1 MARANGLRRRATSR
15 LPLRLL
21 PKAATG
27 IQGLDGQL
35 HLWRITSSAGAVQA
49 GSIPGAPVPDGIVPD
64 GQTAF
69 QVTGNRIQ
77 WWDISNPAHPA
88 SRGTSVLPG
97 SGRLDNAIS
106 AGTFL
111 VATTTIDLG
120 PQTSDLVLF
129 DVARGR
135 VRSEATLSTT
145 VGTELEVNPDSH
157 LLAVASDGGDAVT
170 LWDISDPRH
179 PRYLST
185 IPAQLDVLGI
195 EFSPDGKTLAVSSQ
209 GAVQLW
215 DIRNPKVPA
224 SLGSITSLFG
234 GDSGSNSSFG
244 TVDNPVFGFG
254 FTGQGDTL
262 AISTDTTTSLID
274 SDPAQLAPRL
284 CGYVAAPIS
293 QAQWQQD
300 APGVPYQRPCQ

>member
-1 MARANGLRRRATSR
+1 MTTWAARAVVHRWGGPPDAGPSASAAPSPSVASGST
-15 LPLRLL
+15 RLL
-21 PKAATG
+21 TRPKLRPAGTPCLAGGSSSADGRLMATEVAFSSGQVDIWGLSGSARPVLDATIRVAGIGTVQFLSPSVLLIADGEGRTRLWDLRDPRHPVQAASLGKAGTESAGTIGAESIGDLAG

-135 VRSEATLSTT
+135 VRSEA
-145 VGTELEVNPDSH
+145 
-157 LLAVASDGGDAVT
+157 
-170 LWDISDPRH
+170 
-179 PRYLST
+179 
-185 IPAQLDVLGI
+185 
-195 EFSPDGKTLAVSSQ
+195 
-209 GAVQLW
+209 
-215 DIRNPKVPA
+215 
-224 SLGSITSLFG
+224 
-234 GDSGSNSSFG
+234 
-244 TVDNPVFGFG
+244 
-254 FTGQGDTL
+254 
-262 AISTDTTTSLID
+262 
-274 SDPAQLAPRL
+274 
-284 CGYVAAPIS
+284 
-293 QAQWQQD
+293 
-300 APGVPYQRPCQ
+300 PCQRRSAPNWR